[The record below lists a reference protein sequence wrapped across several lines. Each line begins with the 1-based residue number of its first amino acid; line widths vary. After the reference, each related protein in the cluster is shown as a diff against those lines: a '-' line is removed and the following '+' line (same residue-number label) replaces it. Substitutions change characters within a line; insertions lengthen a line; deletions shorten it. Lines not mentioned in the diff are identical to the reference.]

1 LSDELAWATE
11 RKAPLAIAVID
22 PDRMKQ
28 FNGRNGY
35 AAGVVVLTSLV
46 NVLSSA
52 VRPSDIVG
60 RYCGAQFMVV
70 MPRSSAE
77 NAAKLVDAVRA
88 VIQAEPPELDGK
100 TLPYTVSAGVVGWQ
114 VGEDLGSVLSRA
126 EDAARAA
133 RAAVGD
139 RVVLA

>member
-1 LSDELAWATE
+1 MDWLEGLSQWWGEWNRWILWNMSSSRKRTSTCSATRIGLPRPGTYAPSGANRDE
-11 RKAPLAIAVID
+11 
-22 PDRMKQ
+22 
-28 FNGRNGY
+28 GRVRNEPPRGY
-35 AAGVVVLTSLV
+35 
-46 NVLSSA
+46 
-52 VRPSDIVG
+52 I
-60 RYCGAQFMVV
+60 MVV

-133 RAAVGD
+133 RAAGGD